1 MQEVCIEELLSVV
14 DPNYHLL
21 YVHHIARSSM
31 TSNSSASQ
39 SDDSSSYADFEPT
52 LPTSSQVKTMT
63 LEDFDERCAAYERH
77 HDGLKVGERR
87 FVANSRRRI
96 VNRESAREARQRK
109 KRELEQLNAHVVDLE
124 DELAYLR
131 EVVRQSERFLDAAT
145 LERLRQNLRSGGYIE
160 PVKI

>member
-21 YVHHIARSSM
+21 YAHDVAKSSM
-31 TSNSSASQ
+31 TSNSSEE
-39 SDDSSSYADFEPT
+39 SSSYADFEPT
-52 LPTSSQVKTMT
+52 LPTASQVKTMT
-63 LEDFDERCAAYERH
+63 LEDFDAQCSAYERH

-96 VNRESAREARQRK
+96 ANRESAREARQRK
-109 KRELEQLNAHVVDLE
+109 KRELNQLNARVVDLE

-131 EVVRQSERFLDAAT
+131 EVVRQSERFLDADT